1 MQREC
6 INHEIILKHSNIC
19 KKGNF
24 AKNRPGFEAEIA
36 RLTKLTFSTLSTET
50 WASLSDPK
58 RVIAFSLTS

>member
-1 MQREC
+1 M
-6 INHEIILKHSNIC
+6 C
-19 KKGNF
+19 KKGTLE
-24 AKNRPGFEAEIA
+24 KNRPGFEAEIA